1 MRSQDVRIPELSR
14 DLIKQLDVNFPAPSL
29 LEMASM
35 DPRALAFKAGC
46 RYMVESCLDGLA
58 ADDEDANKEEEG

>member
-14 DLIKQLDVNFPAPSL
+14 DLIKQLDGNFPAPSP
-29 LEMASM
+29 LEMATM
-35 DPRALAFKAGC
+35 EPRALAFKAGC
-46 RYMVESCLDGLA
+46 RFMVETCIEGLA